1 MTNQIIDDFITHDD
15 VWQKKEQ
22 NHHLLIVLTVI
33 FLIIFGLLVFRAWK
47 LQINMGGYFKD
58 LASGNRLR
66 RVFILPAR
74 GLIEDKNGKA
84 LAYNE
89 PAYAL
94 VISPIDLS
102 KDSKERLSSYDVI
115 KQALN
120 IDIKN
125 DIEQALSQGSEDE
138 INFTIDI
145 SQKEALILA
154 EKWSNL
160 KGISIQDSSRR
171 KYVNDVSEIL
181 GYIGKIQA
189 EEWPDLKS
197 KNYLLYELIGK
208 SGLETE
214 YQDYLRGQPGAKEV
228 EVDALGK
235 AKRVLANNE
244 PVAGDNLKLTLDY
257 NLQKKAKEILQTKL
271 VENNLTKGSLVAL
284 DPKTGGILALVSLP
298 DFDNNVFMNPLAQ
311 EEVADILSN
320 PNQPMFNRAIAGAYP
335 SGSTIKP
342 VMAAA
347 ALQDGVVNANTTL
360 WCGGSLDVPNQ
371 YDPSIVYHY
380 NENVSAGYGYTDVY
394 KALAKSVNVFFY
406 QIGGGYQGFKGL
418 GVKAIDD
425 YMKIFGLGTKTGLD
439 LPGESD
445 GLVPTPDWKQQNQN
459 EPWYL
464 GDTYNLSIGQGNLLV
479 TPLQVAR
486 YTMAIAN
493 GGMLYTPYLLA
504 GIVDPNGKIIKNFTP
519 TGSKITI
526 SAENLQIVRDGMR
539 QCVTDGSCNQLQSLN
554 ISSAG
559 KTGTAEDPAHSESTH
574 AWYTGFA
581 PYEDPQIVV
590 TVMLENAGQ
599 GYDFAEPVAKDLLAY
614 WQNNR

>member
-1 MTNQIIDDFITHDD
+1 
-15 VWQKKEQ
+15 
-22 NHHLLIVLTVI
+22 
-33 FLIIFGLLVFRAWK
+33 
-47 LQINMGGYFKD
+47 
-58 LASGNRLR
+58 
-66 RVFILPAR
+66 
-74 GLIEDKNGKA
+74 
-84 LAYNE
+84 
-89 PAYAL
+89 
-94 VISPIDLS
+94 
-102 KDSKERLSSYDVI
+102 
-115 KQALN
+115 
-120 IDIKN
+120 
-125 DIEQALSQGSEDE
+125 
-138 INFTIDI
+138 
-145 SQKEALILA
+145 
-154 EKWSNL
+154 
-160 KGISIQDSSRR
+160 
-171 KYVNDVSEIL
+171 
-181 GYIGKIQA
+181 
-189 EEWPDLKS
+189 
-197 KNYLLYELIGK
+197 
-208 SGLETE
+208 
-214 YQDYLRGQPGAKEV
+214 
-228 EVDALGK
+228 
-235 AKRVLANNE
+235 
-244 PVAGDNLKLTLDY
+244 
-257 NLQKKAKEILQTKL
+257 
-271 VENNLTKGSLVAL
+271 
-284 DPKTGGILALVSLP
+284 
-298 DFDNNVFMNPLAQ
+298 MNPLAQ
-311 EEVADILSN
+311 GEVADILSN

-347 ALQDGVVNANTTL
+347 ALQEGVINANTTL

-406 QIGGGYQGFKGL
+406 QIGGGYQSFKGL

-425 YMKIFGLGTKTGLD
+425 YMKTFGLGTKTGLD
-439 LPGESD
+439 LTGESD

-493 GGMLYTPYLLA
+493 GGMLYAPHLLA
-504 GIVDPNGKIIKNFTP
+504 GIIDPNGKIIKNFTP
-519 TGSKITI
+519 TSSKITI
-526 SAENLQIVRDGMR
+526 SAENLQIIRDGMR